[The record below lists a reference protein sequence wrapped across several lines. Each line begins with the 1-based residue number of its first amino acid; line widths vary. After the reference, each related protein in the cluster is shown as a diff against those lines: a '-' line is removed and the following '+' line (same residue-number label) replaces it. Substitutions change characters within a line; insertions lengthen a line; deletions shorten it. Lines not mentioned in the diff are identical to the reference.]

1 MQQPSGVGC
10 LEETK
15 RLPAL
20 GSSTGRR
27 CRVPAHL
34 SLCLSS
40 VVVGFPAL
48 SSPRP
53 RAAPKLIATLIG
65 PEQDPGV
72 GLDLIGRSRAASRP
86 LELNVNS
93 YLDPDGAARGAKAAA
108 TPLSGAPS
116 AEGAKL
122 LTKVVRFVHG
132 SASFGRAINWPA
144 GHGDWTIGTGTAS
157 HSREMSELMVEDVR
171 NRI

>member
-1 MQQPSGVGC
+1 M
-10 LEETK
+10 
-15 RLPAL
+15 AL
-20 GSSTGRR
+20 RDADAGYRPTCR
-27 CRVPAHL
+27 CA
-34 SLCLSS
+34 S
-40 VVVGFPAL
+40 VVIGFPAL

-132 SASFGRAINWPA
+132 
-144 GHGDWTIGTGTAS
+144 
-157 HSREMSELMVEDVR
+157 
-171 NRI
+171 

>member
-1 MQQPSGVGC
+1 M
-10 LEETK
+10 
-15 RLPAL
+15 
-20 GSSTGRR
+20 
-27 CRVPAHL
+27 
-34 SLCLSS
+34 
-40 VVVGFPAL
+40 
-48 SSPRP
+48 
-53 RAAPKLIATLIG
+53 
-65 PEQDPGV
+65 

-171 NRI
+171 NRILLIRLST

>member
-1 MQQPSGVGC
+1 MGA
-10 LEETK
+10 E
-15 RLPAL
+15 RLLIGRQSERRQRNRIRTLGYRSRPRRRPDLRLATGWAL
-20 GSSTGRR
+20 RDADAGYRPTCR
-27 CRVPAHL
+27 CA
-34 SLCLSS
+34 S
-40 VVVGFPAL
+40 VVIGFPAL

-86 LELNVNS
+86 LELNVHS
-93 YLDPDGAARGAKAAA
+93 YLGPDGAARGAKAAA

-122 LTKVVRFVHG
+122 LTKVVRFVYG
-132 SASFGRAINWPA
+132 
-144 GHGDWTIGTGTAS
+144 
-157 HSREMSELMVEDVR
+157 
-171 NRI
+171 